1 MYCAYDCSFLG
12 QEPSFTQPSSSSRS
26 LALSYFHPQLSL
38 DIRVSRY
45 FLRLLLQ
52 WFGPCSLYGAWY
64 PFLPSLASLV
74 VFPDGLETPW
84 EQGPYLLFAI
94 VFSGLRV
101 LVSDV
106 RSVCYIAVELNKCH
120 SRCHDLEMPFCICWV
135 YLVSQALCCD
145 FWNNA
150 NVSLKD
156 SVELVFYHGDFT
168 DEQDPRYLICC
179 KSC

>member
-12 QEPSFTQPSSSSRS
+12 QELSFTQPSSSSRS
-26 LALSYFHPQLSL
+26 LALSYFPSQLSL
-38 DIRVSRY
+38 DIRVSQVFSGSFY
-45 FLRLLLQ
+45 SGLDPVLCTEPGTLSYHTLLP
-52 WFGPCSLYGAWY
+52 GC
-64 PFLPSLASLV
+64 LPE
-74 VFPDGLETPW
+74 GLETLW

-94 VFSGLRV
+94 VFSGLCV

-150 NVSLKD
+150 NVSLKG
-156 SVELVFYHGDFT
+156 SAELVFYRGEFT
-168 DEQDPRYLICC
+168 DEQDLSRV
-179 KSC
+179 